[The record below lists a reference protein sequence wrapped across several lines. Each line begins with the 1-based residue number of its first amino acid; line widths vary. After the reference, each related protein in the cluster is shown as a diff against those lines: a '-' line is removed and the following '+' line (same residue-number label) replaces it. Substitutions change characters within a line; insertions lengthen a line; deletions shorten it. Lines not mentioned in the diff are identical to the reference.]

1 MFHKCV
7 RAIPHSGKIVDA
19 QLVKRIDIIHIRCI
33 VRMENGEVEHVQEQ
47 HFAGAPPEKGETP
60 AVPHAADENHGAG
73 FNHVQDFP
81 VGIIGTVAL

>member
-1 MFHKCV
+1 
-7 RAIPHSGKIVDA
+7 
-19 QLVKRIDIIHIRCI
+19 
-33 VRMENGEVEHVQEQ
+33 MENGEVEHVQEQ

-60 AVPHAADENHGAG
+60 EVPHAADENHGAG